1 MLTELENYVY
11 GLNNNLQAIGIKTGR
26 IISIDINS
34 RATKRMGLC
43 EKTRG
48 GYRIEISKFILSD
61 RKELT
66 DTIYHELLHT
76 VEGCMNHGKRW
87 NSLANKV
94 NRIYNANVT
103 RVATANQEMKQEQL
117 KRVKYRAVC
126 QKCGKEIYRQ
136 RLSNLIKNPSEYNC
150 KICNGKFKVEEL

>member
-48 GYRIEISKFILSD
+48 G
-61 RKELT
+61 
-66 DTIYHELLHT
+66 
-76 VEGCMNHGKRW
+76 
-87 NSLANKV
+87 
-94 NRIYNANVT
+94 
-103 RVATANQEMKQEQL
+103 
-117 KRVKYRAVC
+117 
-126 QKCGKEIYRQ
+126 
-136 RLSNLIKNPSEYNC
+136 
-150 KICNGKFKVEEL
+150 